1 MKDGGE
7 GEAVGGGGL
16 FVGPTEGDG
25 GDGHNEAR
33 QVENADDVLR
43 RIDGGAE
50 IAEAQ
55 SFCFGQRAEGLA
67 EEEGIG
73 GGIHKGE
80 EIVVAR
86 ACLSLFAPA
95 GDAVEI
101 GAEGEEHGG
110 LAHHGLVEM
119 AGREL
124 LLLGRVFR
132 EDNTVELEIAHCLCA
147 LGFGEEAMDEG
158 VVNRP
163 IGVSADGLS
172 VFQHGGGGVDGRC
185 ATWFQRKP
193 LAS

>member
-1 MKDGGE
+1 M
-7 GEAVGGGGL
+7 
-16 FVGPTEGDG
+16 
-25 GDGHNEAR
+25 
-33 QVENADDVLR
+33 ENADDVLR
-43 RIDGGAE
+43 RIEGGAK

-55 SFCFGQRAEGLA
+55 SFSFGQRAEGLA

-86 ACLSLFAPA
+86 VGLSLFAPA

-124 LLLGRVFR
+124 LLLGRVLR

-158 VVNRP
+158 AVNRP
-163 IGVSADGLS
+163 IGISADGLS
-172 VFQHGGGGVDGRC
+172 VFQHGFWGSMVALRPDCYGSF
-185 ATWFQRKP
+185 AP
-193 LAS
+193 